1 METPLPTRFF
11 KIIFESILQAKKL
24 RMPEKFAMKYGGE
37 LSDIACIYDPDGI
50 AWEMRLTKSSNQ
62 IWFDGGWQEF
72 VENYSIRSGHLLVFR
87 YEGSSTFRV
96 RIFDMT
102 SCEIDYPSFDGGNE
116 HQIDDDDDD
125 DSVEVIGSITYPNAS
140 PGKSKKSQI
149 SSEKKLHGSLA
160 SQGTQESKRSTIP
173 AARMLKSAHPYITI
187 TMKSYYI
194 NNGYLHLSRP
204 FAAAHLLPSKS
215 VKLQAGDGR
224 EWSVRAVMGEKRMT
238 LTTGWKDF
246 VRENKLEVGDVCVFE
261 VISRTSTPV
270 LKVSISS
277 ST

>member
-1 METPLPTRFF
+1 MLACNMLSSLFMWKR
-11 KIIFESILQAKKL
+11 
-24 RMPEKFAMKYGGE
+24 RMPDKFAMKFGGE
-37 LSDIACIYDPDGI
+37 LSDITCIYDPDGI
-50 AWEMRLTKSSNQ
+50 AWEMTLTKSPNH

-72 VENYSIRSGHLLVFR
+72 VEHYSIRYRHLLVFR

-102 SCEIDYPSFDGGNE
+102 GCVIEYPSFDGGNE
-116 HQIDDDDDD
+116 HQIEDDDDN
-125 DSVEVIGSITYPNAS
+125 DSVEVIASITYPNAS
-140 PGKSKKSQI
+140 RGKSKKSHI
-149 SSEKKLHGSLA
+149 SSEKELHSSLA
-160 SQGTQESKRSTIP
+160 SQGTQESKRGTIQ

-187 TMKSYYI
+187 TMNPYYI
-194 NNGYLHLSRP
+194 SNGYLFLQHLSRP
-204 FAAAHLLPSKS
+204 FAAAYLFPSRS

-224 EWSVRAVMGEKRMT
+224 EWSVRAFMGEKRMT

-261 VISRTSTPV
+261 VISRTNTRV

-277 ST
+277 SN